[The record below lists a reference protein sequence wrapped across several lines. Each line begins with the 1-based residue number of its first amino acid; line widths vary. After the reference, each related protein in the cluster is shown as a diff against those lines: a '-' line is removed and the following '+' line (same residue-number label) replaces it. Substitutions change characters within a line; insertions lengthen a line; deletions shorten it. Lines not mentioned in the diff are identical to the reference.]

1 MFTRILVDFD
11 PAHLSHSSLLGL
23 LDLAAANHSALTFLA
38 LRPKLDELLC
48 ASEDEFVEGVRR
60 QIADEWGVI
69 MSLARQRALDPRLE
83 VLAGDPIE
91 VLLGYG
97 RAIDADL
104 IVAGKSHSGG
114 IRNAVLGLPWKALL
128 TRADVAVLILP

>member
-1 MFTRILVDFD
+1 M
-11 PAHLSHSSLLGL
+11 
-23 LDLAAANHSALTFLA
+23 AAVSHSALTFLT

-48 ASEDEFVEGVRR
+48 ASEDEFVEDVRR

-69 MSLARQRALDPRLE
+69 MSLARQRGLDPRLE

-91 VLLGYG
+91 ALLGYG
-97 RAIDADL
+97 REIDADL

-114 IRNAVLGLPWKALL
+114 IRNAVLELPWKDLL
-128 TRADVAVLILP
+128 TRAEVAVLILP